1 MLFQSFRR
9 ATIAFLAAA
18 SLGLSLTGCIGSK
31 VNLANY
37 DKVETGVS
45 GLKVEKVKEIL
56 GEPTEQNSGSV
67 GLGGVGISG
76 RTMTWKDGDKS
87 ITIIFLNDQAMTKTQ
102 NGL

>member
-1 MLFQSFRR
+1 MSFQSLRQF
-9 ATIAFLAAA
+9 TIALLATA
-18 SLGLSLTGCIGSK
+18 SLSLSLAGCVGSK

-37 DKVETGVS
+37 EKIATGVT
-45 GLKVEKVKEIL
+45 GLKVENVKELL

-67 GLGGVGISG
+67 GLGGIGISG